1 MIFYF
6 SATGNSYY
14 AAKKLAE
21 ATNDRLCSIP
31 DCIKAG
37 KSHFHVEKGE
47 NIGIVCPTY
56 FFGLPSVVHSFLC
69 TLMLFNAE
77 ESYFYALFTCGSE
90 TGNIAKQYSALM
102 NLKVV
107 PIHAIFD
114 LPMVDNYVSMFE
126 VASPEEIEKKL
137 NAADAE
143 LSNIAK
149 KILRK
154 EAGIFN
160 SHKGKLSTLKASLL
174 YPRYA
179 GGRKTK
185 KFRVQPSCIG
195 CGRCATYCPVGAIA
209 MRDDM
214 TPVWIE
220 EQCTL
225 CYGCINGCP
234 AKAIQY
240 GKGTEK
246 HGRYMNPRVQLP
258 EPNPSLYLDL
268 DPEDEEEAFD
278 EELEYDT
285 DLPEEEEDYE
295 ALPESSDEPE
305 ETEA

>member
-21 ATNDRLCSIP
+21 ATNDTLYSIP

-37 KSHFHVEKGE
+37 KSHFYVEKGE

-90 TGNIAKQYSALM
+90 TGNIAKQYTALM

-107 PIHAIFD
+107 PVHAIFD

-126 VASPEEIEKKL
+126 VAKPEEIEKKL

-160 SHKGKLSTLKASLL
+160 THKGKLATLKASLL

-179 GGRKTK
+179 GGRKTS
-185 KFRVQPSCIG
+185 KFRVKSSCIG
-195 CGRCATYCPVGAIA
+195 CGRCATYCPVDAIA

-214 TPVWIE
+214 VPTWIE
-220 EQCTL
+220 KQCTL

-234 AKAIQY
+234 AQAIQY

-258 EPNPSLYLDL
+258 EP
-268 DPEDEEEAFD
+268 DPELYMNLDADEEELD
-278 EELEYDT
+278 EVLEYEAE
-285 DLPEEEEDYE
+285 LPEEEDTYE
-295 ALPESSDEPE
+295 ALPEASEEPE
-305 ETEA
+305 ETEV

>member
-21 ATNDRLCSIP
+21 ATNDTLYSIP

-90 TGNIAKQYSALM
+90 TGNIVKQYSALM

-143 LSNIAK
+143 LDVIAR

-154 EAGIFN
+154 EVGIFN
-160 SHKGKLSTLKASLL
+160 SHKGKLAGLKTSFL

-179 GGRKTK
+179 GGRNTK
-185 KFRVQPSCIG
+185 KFYVKSSCIG
-195 CGRCATYCPVGAIA
+195 CGRCATYCPVNAIA
-209 MRDDM
+209 MRDNM
-214 TPVWIE
+214 VPVWIE
-220 EQCTL
+220 KQCAL

-234 AKAIQY
+234 AQAIQY

-258 EPNPSLYLDL
+258 EPNPSLYIDL
-268 DPEDEEEAFD
+268 DDEEEEYD

-285 DLPEEEEDYE
+285 DPADGEEEEYE
-295 ALPESSDEPE
+295 ALPETVE
-305 ETEA
+305 EVEAEEA

>member
-21 ATNDRLCSIP
+21 ATNDTLCSIP

-37 KSHFHVEKGE
+37 KSHFHVKKGE

-77 ESYFYALFTCGSE
+77 ESYFYALFTCGSQ
-90 TGNIAKQYSALM
+90 TGNIAKQYTALM

-107 PIHAIFD
+107 PVHAIFD

-126 VASPEEIEKKL
+126 VAKPEEIEKKL

-160 SHKGKLSTLKASLL
+160 SHKGKLATLKASLL

-179 GGRKTK
+179 GGRKTS
-185 KFRVQPSCIG
+185 KFRVKSSCIG
-195 CGRCATYCPVGAIA
+195 CGRCAAYCPVDAIA

-214 TPVWIE
+214 VPTWIE
-220 EQCTL
+220 KQCTL

-234 AKAIQY
+234 AQAIQY
-240 GKGTEK
+240 GRGTEK

-258 EPNPSLYLDL
+258 EPNPSLYLDP
-268 DPEDEEEAFD
+268 DNEENEEYE
-278 EELEYDT
+278 EELEYGT
-285 DLPEEEEDYE
+285 DLPEEEGEEYE
-295 ALPESSDEPE
+295 ALPESE
-305 ETEA
+305 EEADA